1 MDTSLTKNKTDVSY
15 SMLRKIGYGMG
26 EAGSQLSWTLI
37 SSYLTVYY
45 SDVVGLTPIIIST
58 VMLVARILT
67 CFLESSLWINC

>member
-15 SMLRKIGYGMG
+15 SVLRKIGYGMG

-45 SDVVGLTPIIIST
+45 SDVVT
-58 VMLVARILT
+58 
-67 CFLESSLWINC
+67 